1 MIGELVQV
9 LLFLVSVVAFF
20 HYARRT
26 KNNLYL
32 IYFALSF
39 ATMMLSEV
47 YYFIHSYLREGLRIP
62 FAANDIADFG
72 AFLLLGTALI
82 TALGSPRRRLTG
94 VTAAALLFAAA
105 NVALWIGWSGEWLRD
120 ILGGLSWGWFLCICF
135 RSLVQTEAVGRG
147 ERTAL
152 WILCALIAALQA
164 ATFFLPAKLSAS
176 ADLAA
181 TLLLAAGA
189 AWLLARILLALR
201 RDRSPDKALSLSVTG
216 YLWATVC
223 MYMSA
228 GLPYV
233 IFANLATL
241 QLLLILLAVR
251 KKVKAA

>member
-1 MIGELVQV
+1 
-9 LLFLVSVVAFF
+9 
-20 HYARRT
+20 
-26 KNNLYL
+26 
-32 IYFALSF
+32 
-39 ATMMLSEV
+39 MMLSEV
-47 YYFIHSYLREGLRIP
+47 YYSTHNYLREGMRIP

-82 TALGSPRRRLTG
+82 TTLGRPRRRLTG
-94 VTAAALLFAAA
+94 VTAAALAFAAA

-135 RSLVQTEAVGRG
+135 RSLVQTEAVGKG

-152 WILCALIAALQA
+152 WILCALITALQA
-164 ATFFLPAKLSAS
+164 ATFFLSAKLRAS

-181 TLLLAAGA
+181 TLLLGAGA

-201 RDRSPDKALSLSVTG
+201 RGRSPNKALSLSVTG